1 MSRAADIDR
10 WWDRAACLRADPEL
24 FFPVSGRGLSQLQ
37 TALAK
42 SVCNSC
48 QVLRQCREYALA
60 TRQRYGVWGG
70 LDEDERSDLLKA
82 RAAHDRALRRA
93 S

>member
-1 MSRAADIDR
+1 MSHAEDVDR
-10 WWDRAACLRADPEL
+10 WWDEAACLRTDPEL

-42 SVCNSC
+42 SVCHGC
-48 QVLRQCREYALA
+48 EVWRQCLEYALA

-70 LDEDERSDLLKA
+70 LDEEERSSLLKA
-82 RAAHDRALRRA
+82 RAARDRALRRA